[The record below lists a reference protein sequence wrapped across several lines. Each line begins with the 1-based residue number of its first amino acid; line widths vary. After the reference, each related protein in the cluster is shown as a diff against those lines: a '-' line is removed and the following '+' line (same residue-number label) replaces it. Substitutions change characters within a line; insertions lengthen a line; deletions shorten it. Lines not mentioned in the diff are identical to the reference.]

1 MRQAR
6 VDCPSCGEILVAA
19 RDVTVS
25 RLCYSFE
32 CPGCGTAVS
41 HPATRRETQL
51 LAAQGARIVTGATSQ
66 PPPLTMD
73 DMITLHELL
82 QQEDWMQCLLSA
94 PSRPEAA
101 TTVAPSPRPPAG

>member
-1 MRQAR
+1 
-6 VDCPSCGEILVAA
+6 
-19 RDVTVS
+19 VTVS

-82 QQEDWMQCLLSA
+82 QREDWMQSLLSA
-94 PSRPEAA
+94 TPHPEVA
-101 TTVAPSPRPPAG
+101 TMVAPRPQPPVG